1 MPVFDLKQA
10 SGLHIPFSAFS
21 LFKAAT
27 NPMNY
32 PTAAI
37 RALRE
42 KEVKF
47 EPRVF
52 EYVERGGTRHSAEV
66 LKVSEHAVI
75 KTLVFESNEN

>member
-1 MPVFDLKQA
+1 
-10 SGLHIPFSAFS
+10 
-21 LFKAAT
+21 
-27 NPMNY
+27 MNY